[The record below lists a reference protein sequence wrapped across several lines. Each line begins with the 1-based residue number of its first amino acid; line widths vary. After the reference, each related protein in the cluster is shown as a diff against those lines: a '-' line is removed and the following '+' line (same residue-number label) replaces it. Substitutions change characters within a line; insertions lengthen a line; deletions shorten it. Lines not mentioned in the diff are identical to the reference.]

1 MIPSTEEPP
10 RPIIRLSAV
19 AVAIGFAGVSTLM
32 LCTPWTRVPISSS
45 GAPPSIIGA
54 LLAGAVPAI
63 ISGFLLWFA
72 ARADC
77 PWHRRQMRSAIK
89 WAMGMG
95 ALGFLIGF
103 TAPLFTS
110 SKKMLGPLLAFYIT
124 GPLGIPLGLA
134 IRSLLPFVL
143 LSNLPTYAPAT
154 PREELPWLP
163 RCQLALV
170 TAAITYLAN
179 IILECNTLRHN
190 PNAIAPIEL
199 TLIPFVSI
207 PNAALGFL
215 AAWGLAAIRDLRSPT
230 PKCGRLHNLLA
241 VVLGVLAVTRFATLA
256 TGNLLLLRDAHRL
269 PSVPSEEID
278 RYVRTHASLDHFR
291 LALAAD
297 NPNASAPSLDT
308 LAQASRKKLLASR
321 HHLLPVLGKS
331 SEARTGTPAIHLL
344 LQHPNLS
351 EASRTSLAR
360 IKNTAAP

>member
-10 RPIIRLSAV
+10 PPLIRLSAV
-19 AVAIGFAGVSTLM
+19 AVAIGFAGLSTLL
-32 LCTPWTRVPISSS
+32 LCTPWTRVPISSN
-45 GAPPSIIGA
+45 GAPPSITGA
-54 LLAGAVPAI
+54 LLAATVPGVV
-63 ISGFLLWFA
+63 SGFLLWFA

-89 WAMGMG
+89 WAMGTG

-103 TAPLFTS
+103 AAPLFTS

-134 IRSLLPFVL
+134 VRSVLPFML
-143 LSNLPTYAPAT
+143 LSNLPARAPAT

-163 RCQLALV
+163 RCHLALW

-179 IILECNTLRHN
+179 IILLCIELRHN
-190 PNAIAPIEL
+190 PHIIGPLDL
-199 TLIPFVSI
+199 TLIPFVSM
-207 PNAALGFL
+207 PNAALAFL
-215 AAWGLAAIRDLRSPT
+215 AAWGLEAMRDLRAPA
-230 PKCGRLHNLLA
+230 PKCGRIHNRLA
-241 VVLGVLAVTRFATLA
+241 VVLGVLTVTRFATLA
-256 TGNLLLLRDAHRL
+256 TGNLVLLRDAHRL
-269 PSVPSEEID
+269 PTMPSEDVD
-278 RYVRTHASLDHFR
+278 RYVRTHPNLDYFR

-297 NPNASAPSLDT
+297 NPNASASTLDT
-308 LAQASRKKLLASR
+308 LAKASRKKLLAPR

-331 SEARTGTPAIHLL
+331 DEARTGTPTIHLL

-351 EASRTSLAR
+351 ETSRASLSR